1 MPVLNQMSLI
11 LQLLC
16 GYYNLFP
23 EVCRQHSIDF
33 SSLLDGISKAR
44 KQSSDEPTDNDNLL
58 YLYTLQLLSVSN
70 IQLEDLL
77 QEVRWFWYMVTMDSH
92 NRRQW
97 KWELLKQFVYLTWW
111 ISIGWK
117 HSFKIWNLN
126 IDLFWA
132 PAQWMTTHLMTIV
145 FVVLIV

>member
-77 QEVRWFWYMVTMDSH
+77 QEVRWF
-92 NRRQW
+92 
-97 KWELLKQFVYLTWW
+97 
-111 ISIGWK
+111 
-117 HSFKIWNLN
+117 
-126 IDLFWA
+126 
-132 PAQWMTTHLMTIV
+132 
-145 FVVLIV
+145 